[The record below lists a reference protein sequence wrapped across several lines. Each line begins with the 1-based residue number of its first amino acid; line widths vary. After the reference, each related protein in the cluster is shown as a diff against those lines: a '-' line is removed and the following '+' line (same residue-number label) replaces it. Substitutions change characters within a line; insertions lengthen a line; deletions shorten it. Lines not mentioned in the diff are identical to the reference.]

1 MTYEILPYTY
11 RKARELGLTIFPSDN
26 PKYKLEIYDGETG
39 AFLYY
44 GGSPKYS
51 DYPHYIK
58 SHGKA
63 YADERRRLY
72 RIRHAKEIAD
82 TGSRGFVISYLLW

>member
-1 MTYEILPYTY
+1 MYDILPYTY
-11 RKARELGLTIFPSDN
+11 KKAKDLGVLIFPSDN
-26 PKYKLEIYDGETG
+26 PRYKLEIYDDNGL
-39 AFLYY
+39 FLFY

-58 SHGKA
+58 SHGKK

-72 RIRHAKEIAD
+72 HIRHAKEIAD
-82 TGSRGFVISYLLW
+82 EGSRGWYIAHLLW